1 MFQKE
6 TSSCVLCH
14 CCCCCFFPWWKNR
27 VLKPLLKLLFQ
38 KLEEPT
44 TPRPLSTNWAPW
56 PSLLFFCIMNYGKN
70 DGCAPNLRYGGA
82 KPRNSV
88 LTRDASPQLIH
99 LACVLSWHLT
109 LAGRHLADILSLT
122 GHYPEATI
130 REEIILASQIYNENK
145 ST

>member
-6 TSSCVLCH
+6 TSSCVLH
-14 CCCCCFFPWWKNR
+14 CCCFFPQWKNR

-44 TPRPLSTNWAPW
+44 TPGPLSTNWAAWLRP
-56 PSLLFFCIMNYGKN
+56 LFFCIMNYGEN
-70 DGCAPNLRYGGA
+70 DGCAPNLRYGGS

-88 LTRDASPQLIH
+88 LTKDASPQLIH

-109 LAGRHLADILSLT
+109 LAGRHLADICILSLT
-122 GHYPEATI
+122 GHYPEATV
-130 REEIILASQIYNENK
+130 REEIILASQIHNENK